1 MSAVDTRIRLAAV
14 LLLALVVGC
23 TPHAVR
29 VDCDKHLKPINA
41 SGMGKSAPTQSAL
54 PPQTSVSP
62 KTVGAEVTDRQDAE
76 P

>member
-1 MSAVDTRIRLAAV
+1 MSAVDTQVRLAVV
-14 LLLALVVGC
+14 LLSALVVGC

-41 SGMGKSAPTQSAL
+41 SGMGKSAPSRSAL
-54 PPQTSVSP
+54 PPQTSLSP
-62 KTVGAEVTDRQDAE
+62 KTVSDEAGDRQDSE